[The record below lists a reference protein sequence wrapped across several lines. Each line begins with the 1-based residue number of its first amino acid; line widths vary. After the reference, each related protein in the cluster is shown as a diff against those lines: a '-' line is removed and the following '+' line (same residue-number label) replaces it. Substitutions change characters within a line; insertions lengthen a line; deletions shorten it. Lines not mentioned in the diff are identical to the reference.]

1 MWQIDDE
8 LVLEIDPVLT
18 DEEALDRAITVC
30 RTAVGEAALV
40 DIHRIRANKMRVIIY
55 VDQEKTRSA

>member
-1 MWQIDDE
+1 